1 MMAMGKVGLVLC
13 AAVMLAT
20 FGSGE
25 VLSDVAEVV
34 DFAPKSSVEF
44 IQEGKGC
51 NCASAT
57 SKAYS
62 KFKGDMKKITSLK
75 EKADA
80 RASKSETEAQ
90 KQAGIARRC
99 LAAEQLLS
107 GDAKARRSKL
117 RAQIKKEVSIVEQ
130 QYAAKAKQLAK
141 QCSDK
146 IAMARKDEAAK
157 SGTRVDAAV
166 KKEQLRMK
174 KEIDQFAAQKA
185 SFKLKAKRMKLRL
198 KVELDNVQRKVS
210 AAKKKQ
216 LQAEEALKKATR
228 TIKRLEQKMKREAV
242 LAKQKLDAVKAQL
255 AAKVKENKSAAKAT
269 AIARGQAKKAGQQTS
284 HAQLAAKAAETAE
297 HVQVVKLKNKLGR
310 ANAKGKAE
318 GGTIRKDKVKLAK
331 EKALLHASVQKDKRL
346 AAKVAKQKQK
356 ATLAK
361 DKAKDKQKR
370 LADKAARLRAAK
382 NKAQKKAKAEQV
394 ALAGAKAKA
403 VAQQAKDAIAEG
415 QTKGQLTVVLGKLKG
430 DKATIGELRKEMVAL
445 RKKKA
450 GGKGVALKAKL
461 VEQEVK
467 ASQKEASK
475 ELTRARAKEKLLGL
489 KVKELAKRKNGYK
502 ARLIAKGKLMDKKVA
517 TAKTELKVCMARSVG
532 YQKQIAACIGA
543 EKALKREELSM
554 QALTKL
560 SKEKLASALRKRRK
574 QLAICQAKATGL
586 ERHLQD
592 KMVLKTKLE
601 STQRVLKEWKTTGK
615 ALQGQVH
622 RLTLQR
628 NQEMLKQQRLA
639 MKLTSAHKQL
649 ARAGIKV
656 NGLSN
661 EQKALLA
668 KKHSLMMAEHAIR
681 AKDKVMLAKE
691 DQHLQV
697 CRLKVRKLIGSLRV
711 SALKLG
717 ALKVAY
723 QAGKGKASR
732 QISRVDVRL
741 RKCEAKSRLKVD
753 LCRKK
758 QHAAEALAGSARARL
773 RACVKFRGKSE
784 LLMKHMATAE
794 AKFQK
799 EHKLLKQDEEKLRKT
814 MQINGG
820 LTTALAD
827 KQRKQKLA
835 AAQAKSMAKGLKICE
850 HVAKSI
856 ENRYKTQLRKRNRS
870 YARLLKT
877 WNKYKSKNKGLM
889 ICEKIAAATRV
900 KASVCEAKLAGSKKQ
915 LVACIGA
922 ENMLKKEGV
931 SMAPLRK
938 MTKQELL
945 KRVETRRKQVAT
957 CRVQVAS
964 LNGQVLEGKKC
975 QAQMAHMKSKFKGVA
990 AYLKANANKWKKKDV
1005 LEQLEEKKSGAQA
1018 RAMARG
1024 LSRAERK
1031 IARRN
1036 DELKKE
1042 NEKTA
1047 EAQSAL
1053 EAKSKLLRAYRRAM
1067 REKLRKIK
1075 KVLWSKAQGNNKV
1088 WLRKALKK
1096 CHGSE
1101 IGLHNKWV
1109 KCSHKSKM
1117 GLELCRRAG
1126 KVALTMEKNRCSR
1139 MQTRSALAK
1148 RAGKVALDMCKRTS
1162 KRLETRAALAA
1173 RAGKVAL
1180 NMCISK
1186 KTMYKEQAENCSPA

>member
-166 KKEQLRMK
+166 KKEQMRMK
-174 KEIDQFAAQKA
+174 KEIDKFAAQKA
-185 SFKLKAKRMKLRL
+185 AFKLKAERMKLRL

-216 LQAEEALKKATR
+216 LRAEEALKKATR

-255 AAKVKENKSAAKAT
+255 AAK
-269 AIARGQAKKAGQQTS
+269 
-284 HAQLAAKAAETAE
+284 AAETAE

-310 ANAKGKAE
+310 ASAKGKAE

-415 QTKGQLTVVLGKLKG
+415 QTKGQLTVVLGKLKV

-502 ARLIAKGKLMDKKVA
+502 ARLVAKGKLMDKKVA

-574 QLAICQAKATGL
+574 QLAICQAKSTGL

-592 KMVLKTKLE
+592 KMVLKTKLQ
-601 STQRVLKEWKTTGK
+601 STERVLKEWKNIGK
-615 ALQGQVH
+615 ALQAQVH

-628 NQEMLKQQRLA
+628 NQEMLKQQRYA
-639 MKLTSAHKQL
+639 MQLSGAHKQL
-649 ARAGIKV
+649 SRAGIKV
-656 NGLSN
+656 SGLTN

-681 AKDKVMLAKE
+681 AKDKVILAKE

-723 QAGKGKASR
+723 QAGKGKAAR

-877 WNKYKSKNKGLM
+877 WNKYKNKNKGLM

-915 LVACIGA
+915 LAACIGA
-922 ENMLKKEGV
+922 EDMLKKEGV
-931 SMAPLRK
+931 SLAALKK
-938 MTKQELL
+938 MSKKELL
-945 KRVETRRKQVAT
+945 KRIKIRRRQVAT
-957 CRVQVAS
+957 CRVQVAT
-964 LNGQVLEGKKC
+964 LNGHLLEGKRC
-975 QAQMAHMKSKFKGVA
+975 MAKMEHIKSKFKGVA
-990 AYLKANANKWKKKDV
+990 SYLKANANKWKKKDV
-1005 LEQLEEKKSGAQA
+1005 LEKLEVKKEGAQA

-1031 IARRN
+1031 ISRRN
-1036 DELKKE
+1036 AEVAKLK
-1042 NEKTA
+1042 A
-1047 EAQSAL
+1047 EDAA
-1053 EAKSKLLRAYRRAM
+1053 AK
-1067 REKLRKIK
+1067 
-1075 KVLWSKAQGNNKV
+1075 
-1088 WLRKALKK
+1088 
-1096 CHGSE
+1096 
-1101 IGLHNKWV
+1101 
-1109 KCSHKSKM
+1109 
-1117 GLELCRRAG
+1117 
-1126 KVALTMEKNRCSR
+1126 
-1139 MQTRSALAK
+1139 
-1148 RAGKVALDMCKRTS
+1148 
-1162 KRLETRAALAA
+1162 AALAA
-1173 RAGKVAL
+1173 KAKLLRSYKRAMRSKLRKVLWTKA
-1180 NMCISK
+1180 
-1186 KTMYKEQAENCSPA
+1186 QG

>member
-1 MMAMGKVGLVLC
+1 MGEKADFRVVDMRSSFVALLGCAMVI
-13 AAVMLAT
+13 AFA
-20 FGSGE
+20 SGE
-25 VLSDVAEVV
+25 VMGDVDEYEVA
-34 DFAPKSSVEF
+34 APKMAGLTEF
-44 IQEGKGC
+44 IQEEAPDC
-51 NCASAT
+51 SAAT
-57 SKAYS
+57 SKAYE
-62 KFKGDMKKITSLK
+62 KFKGDMAKITALK
-75 EKADA
+75 EKADG
-80 RASKSETEAQ
+80 RANKAETEAQ

-107 GDAKARRSKL
+107 GDAKARRQKL
-117 RAQIKKEVSIVEQ
+117 RAHIKKEVSIVEQ

-157 SGTRVDAAV
+157 SGSRVDAAV

-185 SFKLKAKRMKLRL
+185 AFKLKAKRMKLRL

-216 LQAEEALKKATR
+216 LQAEEALKKAQR
-228 TIKRLEQKMKREAV
+228 TIKRLEDKMKREAA

-255 AAKVKENKSAAKAT
+255 AAKVKECKSAMEAT
-269 AIARGQAKKAGQQTS
+269 DIAREQAKKSAQQTA
-284 HAQLAAKAAETAE
+284 HAQLAAKASQTAE
-297 HVQVVKLKNKLGR
+297 KVQSVKLKNKLGR
-310 ANAKGKAE
+310 TQAKEKAE
-318 GGTIRKDKVKLAK
+318 EKTIRKDKVKLAK
-331 EKALLHASVQKDKRL
+331 EKSLLNGALRKDKRT
-346 AAKVAKQKQK
+346 AASLQKQK
-356 ATLAK
+356 AQAGLAK
-361 DKAKDKQKR
+361 DKANAKQSALNSKV
-370 LADKAARLRAAK
+370 ARLRSQKAK
-382 NKAQKKAKAEQV
+382 ANKKAKDEQI

-430 DKATIGELRKEMVAL
+430 DKATISELRKEMVDV
-445 RKKKA
+445 RKQKE
-450 GGKGVALKAKL
+450 GGQGVALKAKL

-467 ASQKEASK
+467 ASQQEASR
-475 ELTRARAKEKLLGL
+475 ELTRARAKEKLLEL
-489 KVKELAKRKNGYK
+489 KVKELRKRKDGYK
-502 ARLIAKGKLMDKKVA
+502 ARLEAKDKLMQKQVDTMA
-517 TAKTELKVCMARSVG
+517 TELKVCMARSVG

-560 SKEKLASALRKRRK
+560 SKEKLASALSKRRK
-574 QLAICQAKATGL
+574 QLAICQAKSTGL

-592 KMVLKTKLE
+592 EMVLKTKLE
-601 STQRVLKEWKTTGK
+601 STERVLKEWKTTGK

-628 NQEMLKQQRLA
+628 NQEMLKQQKVA
-639 MKLTSAHKQL
+639 MELESAHKQL
-649 ARAGIKV
+649 ARAGLKV

-668 KKHSLMMAEHAIR
+668 KKHSLVQAEHAIEE
-681 AKDKVMLAKE
+681 KDKVMLAKE

-723 QAGKGKASR
+723 QAGKGKAAR

-741 RKCEAKSRLKVD
+741 RKCEAKSRLKID

-799 EHKLLKQDEEKLRKT
+799 EHALLKTNEEKLRKT
-814 MQINGG
+814 MQINQG

-827 KQRKQKLA
+827 KQRKSKLSS
-835 AAQAKSMAKGLKICE
+835 AQAKSMAKL
-850 HVAKSI
+850 
-856 ENRYKTQLRKRNRS
+856 LKRNRS
-870 YARLLKT
+870 YSRLLAT

-900 KASVCEAKLAGSKKQ
+900 KSSVCEAKLAGTKKQ

-931 SMAPLRK
+931 SMAALRK
-938 MTKQELL
+938 MTKTELL

-990 AYLKANANKWKKKDV
+990 SYLKANANKWKKKDV

-1024 LSRAERK
+1024 LCHAGQVEAPSRLQA
-1031 IARRN
+1031 
-1036 DELKKE
+1036 
-1042 NEKTA
+1042 
-1047 EAQSAL
+1047 
-1053 EAKSKLLRAYRRAM
+1053 
-1067 REKLRKIK
+1067 
-1075 KVLWSKAQGNNKV
+1075 
-1088 WLRKALKK
+1088 
-1096 CHGSE
+1096 CH
-1101 IGLHNKWV
+1101 
-1109 KCSHKSKM
+1109 
-1117 GLELCRRAG
+1117 A
-1126 KVALTMEKNRCSR
+1126 
-1139 MQTRSALAK
+1139 
-1148 RAGKVALDMCKRTS
+1148 
-1162 KRLETRAALAA
+1162 
-1173 RAGKVAL
+1173 
-1180 NMCISK
+1180 
-1186 KTMYKEQAENCSPA
+1186 

>member
-1 MMAMGKVGLVLC
+1 MKVVALLGC
-13 AAVMLAT
+13 ALIVAFASGEDMVEVDESMLA
-20 FGSGE
+20 
-25 VLSDVAEVV
+25 A
-34 DFAPKSSVEF
+34 APKMASATAF
-44 IQEGKGC
+44 IQEEAPDC
-51 NCASAT
+51 SAAT
-57 SKAYS
+57 SKAYE
-62 KFKGDMKKITSLK
+62 KFKGDMAKITALK
-75 EKADA
+75 EKADG
-80 RASKSETEAQ
+80 RANKAETEAQ
-90 KQAGIARRC
+90 KQGGIARRC

-107 GDAKARRSKL
+107 GDAKARREKL
-117 RAQIKKEVSIVEQ
+117 RAHIKKEVSIVEQ
-130 QYAAKAKQLAK
+130 QYAAKAKQLAE

-157 SGTRVDAAV
+157 SGSEVDSAV
-166 KKEQLRMK
+166 KAEQLRMK
-174 KEIDQFAAQKA
+174 KEVDQFAAQKA
-185 SFKLKAKRMKLRL
+185 AFKLKGQRMKLRL
-198 KVELDNVQRKVS
+198 KVELDNVQNKVTE
-210 AAKKKQ
+210 AKKKQ
-216 LQAEEALKKATR
+216 MAAEEGLKKAER
-228 TIKRLEQKMKREAV
+228 TIARLEEKMKREAV
-242 LAKQKLDAVKAQL
+242 LAKQKLDAVKGQL
-255 AAKVKENKSAAKAT
+255 AAKIKECKSAHDAT
-269 AIARGQAKKAGQQTS
+269 NIARDQAKKASQQTA

-297 HVQVVKLKNKLGR
+297 RVQVIKEQNKVKRLQ
-310 ANAKGKAE
+310 ASEAAEAK
-318 GGTIRKDKVKLAK
+318 TIRNDKVALAK
-331 EKALLHASVQKDKRL
+331 EKAALHEALSKDKRAESAL
-346 AAKVAKQKQK
+346 EKEKNAAK
-356 ATLAK
+356 LAS
-361 DKAKDKQKR
+361 DKAADKEKA
-370 LADKAARLRAAK
+370 LADKVSRLRGEKNAEAK
-382 NKAQKKAKAEQV
+382 KAQAEEI
-394 ALAGAKAKA
+394 ALAGAKSKA

-430 DKATIGELRKEMVAL
+430 DKATISELRKELVNS
-445 RKKKA
+445 RKAKS
-450 GGKGVALKAKL
+450 GGQGLELKAKL
-461 VEQEVK
+461 VEEEVK
-467 ASQKEASK
+467 ASQKEASR
-475 ELTRARAKEKLLGL
+475 ELTRSRAKEKLLEL
-489 KVKELAKRKNGYK
+489 KVKEVRKRKNGYK
-502 ARLIAKGKLMDKKVA
+502 ARLAAKSKLMQKQVDTKA
-517 TAKTELKVCMARSVG
+517 TELKVCMARSVG

-560 SKEKLASALRKRRK
+560 SKEKLAGALRKRRK
-574 QLAICQAKATGL
+574 QLAICQAKSTGL

-601 STQRVLKEWKTTGK
+601 STERVLKEWKTTGK

-628 NQEMLKQQRLA
+628 NQEMLKQQKAA
-639 MKLTSAHKQL
+639 MELQSAHKQL
-649 ARAGIKV
+649 ARAGLKV
-656 NGLSN
+656 DGLSN

-668 KKHSLMMAEHAIR
+668 KKHSLVMAEHAMQ
-681 AKDKVMLAKE
+681 AKDKVMIAKE

-723 QAGKGKASR
+723 QAGKGKAAR

-741 RKCEAKSRLKVD
+741 RKCEAKSRLKID

-799 EHKLLKQDEEKLRKT
+799 EHALLKTNEEKLRKT
-814 MQINGG
+814 MQINQG

-827 KQRKQKLA
+827 KQRKSKLSS
-835 AAQAKSMAKGLKICE
+835 AQAKSMAKGLKICE

-856 ENRYKTQLRKRNRS
+856 ETRYKKQLRKRNRS
-870 YARLLKT
+870 YSRLLAT

-900 KASVCEAKLAGSKKQ
+900 KSSVCEAKLAGTKKQ

-931 SMAPLRK
+931 SMAALRK
-938 MTKQELL
+938 MTKAELL

-1036 DELKKE
+1036 AELKKE
-1042 NEKTA
+1042 SEKTA
-1047 EAQSAL
+1047 EAESAL
-1053 EAKSKLLRAYRRAM
+1053 QAKSKLLRAYKRAM

-1088 WLRKALKK
+1088 WLQKALKK

-1101 IGLHNKWV
+1101 VGLHNKWV

-1117 GLELCRRAG
+1117 SLELCRRAG
-1126 KVALTMEKNRCSR
+1126 KVALTMEKNRCAR
-1139 MQTRSALAK
+1139 MQTRAALAK

-1186 KTMYKEQAENCSPA
+1186 KTMYKEQAEKCSPA

>member
-1 MMAMGKVGLVLC
+1 MGVSPKTGLN
-13 AAVMLAT
+13 
-20 FGSGE
+20 
-25 VLSDVAEVV
+25 
-34 DFAPKSSVEF
+34 EF
-44 IQEGKGC
+44 IQEKAGC
-51 NCASAT
+51 NCAAAT
-57 SKAYS
+57 SAAYS
-62 KFKGDMKKITSLK
+62 KFKGDMKKITALK
-75 EKADA
+75 EKADS
-80 RASKSETEAQ
+80 RANKAETESQ

-107 GDAKARRSKL
+107 GDAKARREKL
-117 RAQIKKEVSIVEQ
+117 RAHIKKEVSIVEQ

-185 SFKLKAKRMKLRL
+185 AFKLKSKRMKLRL

-210 AAKKKQ
+210 SAKKKQ
-216 LQAEEALKKATR
+216 LQAEEALKKAQR
-228 TIKRLEQKMKREAV
+228 TIKRLEAKMKREAA

-255 AAKVKENKSAAKAT
+255 AVKVKECKSAAKAT
-269 AIARGQAKKAGQQTS
+269 DIARKQAKKAGQQTA
-284 HAQLAAKAAETAE
+284 HAQLSAKAAETAE
-297 HVQVVKLKNKLGR
+297 KVQVVKLKNKLGR
-310 ANAKGKAE
+310 AEAKEAAE
-318 GGTIRKDKVKLAK
+318 GKTIRKDKVTIAKEKSLLHSAVRKDKRTAADLAK
-331 EKALLHASVQKDKRL
+331 EKQKL
-346 AAKVAKQKQK
+346 
-356 ATLAK
+356 TLAK
-361 DKAKDKQKR
+361 DKA
-370 LADKAARLRAAK
+370 ADKEKQDANKVSRLRAERDK
-382 NKAQKKAKAEQV
+382 QSKKARAEAV

-430 DKATIGELRKEMVAL
+430 DKATIGELRKEMVSL

-450 GGKGVALKAKL
+450 GGNGIALKAKL

-475 ELTRARAKEKLLGL
+475 ELTRSRAKEKLLGL
-489 KVKELAKRKNGYK
+489 KVKELRKRKDGYK
-502 ARLIAKGKLMDKKVA
+502 ARLTAKGKLMDKKLA

-574 QLAICQAKATGL
+574 QLAICQAKSTGL

-615 ALQGQVH
+615 ALQAQVH
-622 RLTLQR
+622 RLTMQR

-639 MKLTSAHKQL
+639 MQLSGAHKQL

-656 NGLSN
+656 NGLTN
-661 EQKALLA
+661 EQKSLLA
-668 KKHSLMMAEHAIR
+668 KNHSLMMAEHAIR
-681 AKDKVMLAKE
+681 AKDKLMLTKE

-723 QAGKGKASR
+723 QAGKGKAAR

-741 RKCEAKSRLKVD
+741 RKCEAKARLKID

-794 AKFQK
+794 ATFQK
-799 EHKLLKQDEEKLRKT
+799 CRKMLKIDEAKLQKT
-814 MQINGG
+814 MQINQG

-835 AAQAKSMAKGLKICE
+835 SAQAKSMAKGLKICE

-856 ENRYKTQLRKRNRS
+856 ETRYKTQLRKRNRS
-870 YARLLKT
+870 YARLLRT
-877 WNKYKSKNKGLM
+877 WNKYKNKNKGLQ

-900 KASVCEAKLAGSKKQ
+900 KASVCEAKLEGAKKQ
-915 LVACIGA
+915 LAACIGA
-922 ENMLKKEGV
+922 EEMLKKEGV
-931 SMAPLRK
+931 SLAALKK
-938 MTKQELL
+938 MSKKELL
-945 KRVETRRKQVAT
+945 KRLKVRRRQIAT
-957 CRVQVAS
+957 CRVQVAT
-964 LNGQVLEGKKC
+964 LNGHVLEGKKC
-975 QAQMAHMKSKFKGVA
+975 A
-990 AYLKANANKWKKKDV
+990 A
-1005 LEQLEEKKSGAQA
+1005 
-1018 RAMARG
+1018 
-1024 LSRAERK
+1024 
-1031 IARRN
+1031 
-1036 DELKKE
+1036 
-1042 NEKTA
+1042 T
-1047 EAQSAL
+1047 
-1053 EAKSKLLRAYRRAM
+1053 
-1067 REKLRKIK
+1067 
-1075 KVLWSKAQGNNKV
+1075 
-1088 WLRKALKK
+1088 
-1096 CHGSE
+1096 
-1101 IGLHNKWV
+1101 
-1109 KCSHKSKM
+1109 
-1117 GLELCRRAG
+1117 
-1126 KVALTMEKNRCSR
+1126 
-1139 MQTRSALAK
+1139 
-1148 RAGKVALDMCKRTS
+1148 
-1162 KRLETRAALAA
+1162 
-1173 RAGKVAL
+1173 
-1180 NMCISK
+1180 
-1186 KTMYKEQAENCSPA
+1186 

>member
-1 MMAMGKVGLVLC
+1 LVIASSTGEELNDVEVMEMAMPKQ
-13 AAVMLAT
+13 AA
-20 FGSGE
+20 FS
-25 VLSDVAEVV
+25 
-34 DFAPKSSVEF
+34 EF
-44 IQEGKGC
+44 VQESAGKGC
-51 NCASAT
+51 NCAAAT

-62 KFKGDMKKITSLK
+62 KFKGDMKKITALK
-75 EKADA
+75 EKADS
-80 RASKSETEAQ
+80 RANKAETEAQ

-117 RAQIKKEVSIVEQ
+117 RAHIKKEVSIVEQ
-130 QYAAKAKQLAK
+130 QYAAKAKQLGK
-141 QCSDK
+141 QCTEK

-157 SGTRVDAAV
+157 SGSSVDAAV

-185 SFKLKAKRMKLRL
+185 SFKLKQKRMKLRM
-198 KVELDNVQRKVS
+198 KVELTNVQRKVTG
-210 AAKKKQ
+210 AKKAQ
-216 LQAEEALKKATR
+216 LRAEEALKKAQR
-228 TIKRLEQKMKREAV
+228 QIKQLEGKIKSEAV

-255 AAKVKENKSAAKAT
+255 AAKTKECRSAQKAT
-269 AIARGQAKKAGQQTS
+269 GVARDQAKKASQQTA

-297 HVQVVKLKNKLGR
+297 RVQVVKLKNKLGR
-310 ANAKGKAE
+310 SGAKERAE
-318 GGTIRKDKVKLAK
+318 GKEIRKDKVVIAK
-331 EKALLHASVQKDKRL
+331 EKALLNGALQKDKRQ
-346 AAKVAKQKQK
+346 AAA
-356 ATLAK
+356 LAK
-361 DKAKDKQKR
+361 GKQAMQLQKDKDN
-370 LADKAARLRAAK
+370 DKIGQLKGKEARLRAARDSAK
-382 NKAQKKAKAEQV
+382 KKAQGEQI

-430 DKATIGELRKEMVAL
+430 DKATISELRKEMTTL
-445 RKKKA
+445 RKRKA
-450 GGKGVALKAKL
+450 GGQGVALKAKL

-475 ELTRARAKEKLLGL
+475 ELTRSRAKEKLLDL
-489 KVKELAKRKNGYK
+489 KNKELRKRKDGYK
-502 ARLIAKGKLMDKKVA
+502 SRLTAKGKLMDKKLA

-574 QLAICQAKATGL
+574 QLAVCQAKSTGL

-601 STQRVLKEWKTTGK
+601 STERVLKEWKTTGK
-615 ALQGQVH
+615 ALQAQVH

-628 NQEMLKQQRLA
+628 NQEMLKQQRLGMQLA
-639 MKLTSAHKQL
+639 GAHKQL

-656 NGLSN
+656 NGLTN
-661 EQKALLA
+661 EQKSLLA
-668 KKHSLMMAEHAIR
+668 KKHSLMMAEHAIQ
-681 AKDKVMLAKE
+681 AKDKVLLAKE

-723 QAGKGKASR
+723 QAGKGKAAR

-741 RKCEAKSRLKVD
+741 RKCEAKSRLKID

-799 EHKLLKQDEEKLRKT
+799 EHKLLKIDEEKLRKT
-814 MQINGG
+814 MGINGG

-856 ENRYKTQLRKRNRS
+856 ETRYKKQLRKRNRS
-870 YARLLKT
+870 YSRLLKT
-877 WNKYKSKNKGLM
+877 WNKYKNKNKGLQ

-900 KASVCEAKLAGSKKQ
+900 KASVCEAKLQGSKKQ
-915 LVACIGA
+915 LAACIGA
-922 ENMLKKEGV
+922 EELLKHEGT
-931 SMAPLRK
+931 SLAALKK
-938 MTKQELL
+938 MTKKQLL
-945 KRVETRRKQVAT
+945 KRIRVRRKQVAT
-957 CRVQVAS
+957 LRVKVAH
-964 LNGQVLEGKKC
+964 LNTHVLEGKKC
-975 QAQMAHMKSKFKGVA
+975 AATMAQIKSKFKGVA
-990 AYLKANANKWKKKDV
+990 AYLKANANKWKKKDK
-1005 LEQLEEKKSGAQA
+1005 LAHLEEKKAGAQA

-1031 IARRN
+1031 IARR
-1036 DELKKE
+1036 DQEVQKLK
-1042 NEKTA
+1042 A
-1047 EAQSAL
+1047 ESAA
-1053 EAKSKLLRAYRRAM
+1053 AKAALAAKAKLLRSYKAAM
-1067 REKLRKIK
+1067 RAKLRKIK
-1075 KVLWSKAQGNNKV
+1075 KVLWTKAQGNNKM
-1088 WLRKALKK
+1088 WLRKALRK
-1096 CHGSE
+1096 CHAAE
-1101 IGLHNKWV
+1101 VGLHNKWV
-1109 KCSHKSKM
+1109 KATHKSKLA
-1117 GLELCRRAG
+1117 LELCRRAG
-1126 KVALTMEKNRCSR
+1126 KVALTMEKNKCARI
-1139 MQTRSALAK
+1139 QTRGALAK
-1148 RAGKVALDMCKRTS
+1148 RASKVALSMCKRTS

-1180 NMCISK
+1180 NMCTEK
-1186 KTMYKEQAENCSPA
+1186 KKMYKEKALACKTL

>member
-1 MMAMGKVGLVLC
+1 MG
-13 AAVMLAT
+13 
-20 FGSGE
+20 
-25 VLSDVAEVV
+25 
-34 DFAPKSSVEF
+34 
-44 IQEGKGC
+44 
-51 NCASAT
+51 
-57 SKAYS
+57 
-62 KFKGDMKKITSLK
+62 
-75 EKADA
+75 
-80 RASKSETEAQ
+80 
-90 KQAGIARRC
+90 
-99 LAAEQLLS
+99 
-107 GDAKARRSKL
+107 
-117 RAQIKKEVSIVEQ
+117 
-130 QYAAKAKQLAK
+130 
-141 QCSDK
+141 
-146 IAMARKDEAAK
+146 
-157 SGTRVDAAV
+157 
-166 KKEQLRMK
+166 
-174 KEIDQFAAQKA
+174 
-185 SFKLKAKRMKLRL
+185 
-198 KVELDNVQRKVS
+198 
-210 AAKKKQ
+210 
-216 LQAEEALKKATR
+216 
-228 TIKRLEQKMKREAV
+228 
-242 LAKQKLDAVKAQL
+242 
-255 AAKVKENKSAAKAT
+255 
-269 AIARGQAKKAGQQTS
+269 
-284 HAQLAAKAAETAE
+284 AAKAAETAE

-318 GGTIRKDKVKLAK
+318 GGTIRKDKVALAK
-331 EKALLHASVQKDKRL
+331 EKAALHESVQKDKRL

-403 VAQQAKDAIAEG
+403 VTQQAKDAIAEG
-415 QTKGQLTVVLGKLKG
+415 PTKGQLTVVLGKLKG

-574 QLAICQAKATGL
+574 QLAVCQAKASGL

-592 KMVLKTKLE
+592 KMVLKTKLQ
-601 STQRVLKEWKTTGK
+601 STERVLKEWKNTGK
-615 ALQGQVH
+615 ALQAQVH

-628 NQEMLKQQRLA
+628 NQEMLKQQRYA
-639 MKLTSAHKQL
+639 MQLTGAHKQL

-656 NGLSN
+656 SGLTN

-668 KKHSLMMAEHAIR
+668 KKHSLMMAEHSIR

-723 QAGKGKASR
+723 QAGKGKAAR

-799 EHKLLKQDEEKLRKT
+799 EHKLLKIDEDKLKKT
-814 MQINGG
+814 MQINQG

-827 KQRKQKLA
+827 KQRKQRLA
-835 AAQAKSMAKGLKICE
+835 SAQAKSMAKGLKICE

-856 ENRYKTQLRKRNRS
+856 EGRYKTQLRKRNRS
-870 YARLLKT
+870 YARLLRT
-877 WNKYKSKNKGLM
+877 WNKYKNKNKGLM

-900 KASVCEAKLAGSKKQ
+900 KASVCEAKLEGQKKQ
-915 LVACIGA
+915 LVACMGA

-931 SMAPLRK
+931 SLAALKK
-938 MTKQELL
+938 MSKKELL
-945 KRVETRRKQVAT
+945 KRIKVRRKQVAA
-957 CRVQVAS
+957 CRVQVAN
-964 LNGQVLEGKKC
+964 LNAHVLIGKRC
-975 QAQMAHMKSKFKGVA
+975 QAQMEHIKSKFKGVA
-990 AYLKANANKWKKKDV
+990 SYLKANAHKWKKKDV
-1005 LEQLEEKKSGAQA
+1005 LEKLKEKKEGARA

-1031 IARRN
+1031 LARR
-1036 DELKKE
+1036 DASLSKIKSEDAAAK
-1042 NEKTA
+1042 A
-1047 EAQSAL
+1047 AL
-1053 EAKSKLLRAYRRAM
+1053 AAKGKLLRAYKRAM
-1067 REKLRKIK
+1067 RSKLRKIK

-1088 WLRKALKK
+1088 WLRKALRK
-1096 CHGSE
+1096 CHAAE
-1101 IGLHNKWV
+1101 VGLHNKWV
-1109 KCSHKSKM
+1109 KCTHKSKM
-1117 GLELCRRAG
+1117 ALELCRRAG
-1126 KVALTMEKNRCSR
+1126 KVALTMEKNKCARL
-1139 MQTRSALAK
+1139 QTRCALGK
-1148 RAGKVALDMCKRTS
+1148 RASKVALSMCKKTS

-1180 NMCISK
+1180 NMCIDK
-1186 KTMYKEQAENCSPA
+1186 KTMYKKKALACK

>member
-1 MMAMGKVGLVLC
+1 MGRAQVAESMVASRAMVISVWCLALL
-13 AAVMLAT
+13 AAYGTA
-20 FGSGE
+20 E
-25 VLSDVAEVV
+25 VLSDVDEVAV
-34 DFAPKSSVEF
+34 DFPTPKTTVEF
-44 IQEGKGC
+44 IQEQKGC

-62 KFKGDMKKITSLK
+62 KFKGDMKKITALK

-80 RASKSETEAQ
+80 RANKSETEAQ

-107 GDAKARRSKL
+107 GDAKARRAKL

-185 SFKLKAKRMKLRL
+185 AFKLKAKRMKLRL
-198 KVELDNVQRKVS
+198 KVALDNVQRKVS
-210 AAKKKQ
+210 SAKKKQ
-216 LQAEEALKKATR
+216 LQAEEAVKKATR

-255 AAKVKENKSAAKAT
+255 AAKAKECASARKAT
-269 AIARGQAKKAGQQTS
+269 TIARNQAKKAARQTS
-284 HAQLAAKAAETAE
+284 HAQLAAKASQTAE
-297 HVQVVKLKNKLGR
+297 HVQVVKLKNKLSR
-310 ANAKGKAE
+310 ANAKDKAE
-318 GGTIRKDKVKLAK
+318 GATIRKDKVTIAK
-331 EKALLHASVQKDKRL
+331 EKSQLHASLRKDKRL
-346 AAKVAKQKQK
+346 EAKLASDKQKMQMQ
-356 ATLAK
+356 K
-361 DKAKDKQKR
+361 DKAADKKKR
-370 LADKAARLRAAK
+370 LQARVSRLRAEK
-382 NKAQKKAKAEQV
+382 NKNAAKAKKEQI

-430 DKATIGELRKEMVAL
+430 DKATIAELRKELVST
-445 RKKKA
+445 KKA
-450 GGKGVALKAKL
+450 KNGGQGLELKAKL

-467 ASQKEASK
+467 ASQKEASR
-475 ELTRARAKEKLLGL
+475 ELTRARAKEKLLEL
-489 KVKELAKRKNGYK
+489 KIKEIRKRKNGYK
-502 ARLIAKGKLMDKKVA
+502 ARLAAKSKLMQKQVDTKA
-517 TAKTELKVCMARSVG
+517 TELKVCMARSVG

-560 SKEKLASALRKRRK
+560 SKEKLSQRLRLRRK
-574 QLAICQAKATGL
+574 QLAVCKAKSSGL

-601 STQRVLKEWKTTGK
+601 STERVLKEWKTTGK

-639 MKLTSAHKQL
+639 MKLSSAHKQL

-681 AKDKVMLAKE
+681 AKDKVILAKE

-723 QAGKGKASR
+723 QSGKGKASR

-758 QHAAEALAGSARARL
+758 QHAAEA
-773 RACVKFRGKSE
+773 
-784 LLMKHMATAE
+784 
-794 AKFQK
+794 KFQK
-799 EHKLLKQDEEKLRKT
+799 EHRLLKEDESKLRKT
-814 MQINGG
+814 MQINQG

-856 ENRYKTQLRKRNRS
+856 ETRYKTQLRKRNRS

-877 WNKYKSKNKGLM
+877 WNKYKNKNKGLM
-889 ICEKIAAATRV
+889 ICEKIAATTRV

-915 LVACIGA
+915 LAACIGA
-922 ENMLKKEGV
+922 EEMLKKEGV
-931 SMAPLRK
+931 SLAALKK
-938 MTKQELL
+938 MSKKELL
-945 KRVETRRKQVAT
+945 KRLKVRRRQVAT
-957 CRVQVAS
+957 CRVQVAT
-964 LNGQVLEGKKC
+964 LNGHLLEGKRCK
-975 QAQMAHMKSKFKGVA
+975 AKMEHIKSKFKGVA

-1005 LEQLEEKKSGAQA
+1005 LEKLEVKKEGAQA

-1036 DELKKE
+1036 AEVNKLK
-1042 NEKTA
+1042 A
-1047 EAQSAL
+1047 EDAAAKAAL
-1053 EAKSKLLRAYRRAM
+1053 AAKAKLLRAYKRAM
-1067 REKLRKIK
+1067 RAKLRKIK
-1075 KVLWSKAQGNNKV
+1075 KVLWTKAQGNNKM
-1088 WLRKALKK
+1088 WLRKALRK
-1096 CHGSE
+1096 CHAAE
-1101 IGLHNKWV
+1101 VGLHNKWV
-1109 KCSHKSKM
+1109 KCTHKSKM
-1117 GLELCRRAG
+1117 ALELCRRAG
-1126 KVALTMEKNRCSR
+1126 KVALTMEKNKCARI
-1139 MQTRSALAK
+1139 QTRGALAK
-1148 RAGKVALDMCKRTS
+1148 RATKVALQMCKRTS

-1180 NMCISK
+1180 NMCIDK
-1186 KTMYKEQAENCSPA
+1186 KAMYKAKALACKTA

>member
-1 MMAMGKVGLVLC
+1 MG
-13 AAVMLAT
+13 
-20 FGSGE
+20 
-25 VLSDVAEVV
+25 
-34 DFAPKSSVEF
+34 
-44 IQEGKGC
+44 
-51 NCASAT
+51 
-57 SKAYS
+57 
-62 KFKGDMKKITSLK
+62 
-75 EKADA
+75 
-80 RASKSETEAQ
+80 
-90 KQAGIARRC
+90 
-99 LAAEQLLS
+99 
-107 GDAKARRSKL
+107 
-117 RAQIKKEVSIVEQ
+117 
-130 QYAAKAKQLAK
+130 
-141 QCSDK
+141 
-146 IAMARKDEAAK
+146 
-157 SGTRVDAAV
+157 
-166 KKEQLRMK
+166 
-174 KEIDQFAAQKA
+174 AAQKA

-198 KVELDNVQRKVS
+198 KVELDNVQKKVS

-255 AAKVKENKSAAKAT
+255 AAKIRENKSAAKAT

-370 LADKAARLRAAK
+370 LADKAARLRAEKDA
-382 NKAQKKAKAEQV
+382 AQKKAKAEQV

-430 DKATIGELRKEMVAL
+430 DKATIGELRKEMAAL
-445 RKKKA
+445 RKRKA
-450 GGKGVALKAKL
+450 GGKGLALKAKL

-467 ASQKEASK
+467 ASQKAASK
-475 ELTRARAKEKLLGL
+475 ELTRPRAKNKLLEL
-489 KVKELAKRKNGYK
+489 KAKELNKRKNGYK
-502 ARLIAKGKLMDKKVA
+502 ARLVAKGKLMDKKVA
-517 TAKTELKVCMARSVG
+517 TTKTELKVCMARSVG

-560 SKEKLASALRKRRK
+560 SKEKLAGALRKRRK
-574 QLAICQAKATGL
+574 QLAICQAKSTGL
-586 ERHLQD
+586 ERHLQG

-601 STQRVLKEWKTTGK
+601 STERVLKEWKTTGK

-628 NQEMLKQQRLA
+628 NQEMLKQQKAQMELS
-639 MKLTSAHKQL
+639 TAHKQL
-649 ARAGIKV
+649 ARAGLKV
-656 NGLSN
+656 DGLSN

-668 KKHSLMMAEHAIR
+668 KKHSLVMAEHAIQ
-681 AKDKVMLAKE
+681 AKDKVMIAKE

-723 QAGKGKASR
+723 QAGKGKAAR

-856 ENRYKTQLRKRNRS
+856 ETRYKKQLRKRNRS
-870 YARLLKT
+870 YSRLLAT

-915 LVACIGA
+915 LAACIGA
-922 ENMLKKEGV
+922 KDMLKKEGV
-931 SMAPLRK
+931 SLAALKK
-938 MTKQELL
+938 MSKKELL
-945 KRVETRRKQVAT
+945 KRIKIRRRQVAT
-957 CRVQVAS
+957 CRVQVAT
-964 LNGQVLEGKKC
+964 LNGHLLEGKRC
-975 QAQMAHMKSKFKGVA
+975 MAKMEHIKSKFKGVA
-990 AYLKANANKWKKKDV
+990 SYLKANANKWKKKDV
-1005 LEQLEEKKSGAQA
+1005 LEKLKGKKEGAQA

-1031 IARRN
+1031 ISRRN
-1036 DELKKE
+1036 AEVAKLK
-1042 NEKTA
+1042 A
-1047 EAQSAL
+1047 EDAAAKAAL
-1053 EAKSKLLRAYRRAM
+1053 AAKAKLLRSYKRAM
-1067 REKLRKIK
+1067 RSKLRKIK
-1075 KVLWSKAQGNNKV
+1075 KVLWTKAQGNNKV
-1088 WLRKALKK
+1088 WLRKALRK
-1096 CHGSE
+1096 CHAAE
-1101 IGLHNKWV
+1101 VGLHNKWV
-1109 KCSHKSKM
+1109 KCTHKSKM
-1117 GLELCRRAG
+1117 ALELCRRAG
-1126 KVALTMEKNRCSR
+1126 KVALTMEKNKCAR
-1139 MQTRSALAK
+1139 MQTRAALAK
-1148 RAGKVALDMCKRTS
+1148 RASKVALDMCKRTS

-1186 KTMYKEQAENCSPA
+1186 KTMYKEQAEKCSPTK

>member
-1 MMAMGKVGLVLC
+1 MG
-13 AAVMLAT
+13 
-20 FGSGE
+20 
-25 VLSDVAEVV
+25 
-34 DFAPKSSVEF
+34 
-44 IQEGKGC
+44 
-51 NCASAT
+51 
-57 SKAYS
+57 
-62 KFKGDMKKITSLK
+62 
-75 EKADA
+75 
-80 RASKSETEAQ
+80 
-90 KQAGIARRC
+90 
-99 LAAEQLLS
+99 
-107 GDAKARRSKL
+107 
-117 RAQIKKEVSIVEQ
+117 
-130 QYAAKAKQLAK
+130 
-141 QCSDK
+141 
-146 IAMARKDEAAK
+146 
-157 SGTRVDAAV
+157 
-166 KKEQLRMK
+166 
-174 KEIDQFAAQKA
+174 AAQKA

-198 KVELDNVQRKVS
+198 KVELDNVQKKVS

-255 AAKVKENKSAAKAT
+255 AAKIRENKSAAKAT

-370 LADKAARLRAAK
+370 LADKAARLRAEKDA
-382 NKAQKKAKAEQV
+382 AQKKAKAEQV

-430 DKATIGELRKEMVAL
+430 DKDTLGELRKEMAAL
-445 RKKKA
+445 RKRKA
-450 GGKGVALKAKL
+450 GGKGLALKAKL

-467 ASQKEASK
+467 ASQKEASR
-475 ELTRARAKEKLLGL
+475 ELTRARAKTKLLEL
-489 KVKELAKRKNGYK
+489 KVKELRKRKDGYK
-502 ARLIAKGKLMDKKVA
+502 ARLEAKDKLMNKKVS
-517 TAKTELKVCMARSVG
+517 TKETELKVCMARSVG

-560 SKEKLASALRKRRK
+560 SKEKLAGALRKRRK
-574 QLAICQAKATGL
+574 QLAICQAKSTGL

-668 KKHSLMMAEHAIR
+668 KKHSLVMAEHAIQ
-681 AKDKVMLAKE
+681 AKDKVMIAKE

-723 QAGKGKASR
+723 QAGKGKAAR

-741 RKCEAKSRLKVD
+741 RKCEAKSRLKID

-799 EHKLLKQDEEKLRKT
+799 EHALLKTNEEKLRKT
-814 MQINGG
+814 MQINQG

-827 KQRKQKLA
+827 KQRKSKLSS
-835 AAQAKSMAKGLKICE
+835 AQAKSMAKGLKICE

-856 ENRYKTQLRKRNRS
+856 ETRYKKQLRKRNRS
-870 YARLLKT
+870 YSRLLAT

-900 KASVCEAKLAGSKKQ
+900 KSSVCEAKLAGTKKQ

-931 SMAPLRK
+931 SMAALRK

-990 AYLKANANKWKKKDV
+990 AYLKANANKWM
-1005 LEQLEEKKSGAQA
+1005 KKSA
-1018 RAMARG
+1018 
-1024 LSRAERK
+1024 AE
-1031 IARRN
+1031 
-1036 DELKKE
+1036 
-1042 NEKTA
+1042 TA
-1047 EAQSAL
+1047 EAKAAL
-1053 EAKSKLLRAYRRAM
+1053 EAKAKLLRAYKRAM
-1067 REKLRKIK
+1067 REKL
-1075 KVLWSKAQGNNKV
+1075 
-1088 WLRKALKK
+1088 
-1096 CHGSE
+1096 
-1101 IGLHNKWV
+1101 
-1109 KCSHKSKM
+1109 
-1117 GLELCRRAG
+1117 
-1126 KVALTMEKNRCSR
+1126 
-1139 MQTRSALAK
+1139 
-1148 RAGKVALDMCKRTS
+1148 
-1162 KRLETRAALAA
+1162 
-1173 RAGKVAL
+1173 
-1180 NMCISK
+1180 
-1186 KTMYKEQAENCSPA
+1186 